1 MKQELLDK
9 NKLLTYLY
17 DKNNEEVQLMSEA
30 KDFNIEFVIASTI
43 RSVLL
48 ELAQLIEKGRFN
60 A

>member
-17 DKNNEEVQLMSEA
+17 DKNNEEVQFMSEA

-43 RSVLL
+43 RSALL

>member
-48 ELAQLIEKGRFN
+48 ELAQLIEKGRFS